1 MKPDKGNNNGNNN
14 KRNIMGLVSIIFWA
28 LLFTMMIKSCTSSYA
43 NMGTVEVPYTT
54 FKEWLAEDKIDTVNV
69 ENGKYTF
76 TLRDGVEVELPRE
89 ETSGGSGSLMN
100 SLIPVPAQTEEEKQY
115 ITVPLAGV
123 DDPELL
129 AMLEEHADHAYTARL
144 CLMVKDHNIS
154 PLGIFPKLISEP
166 GTNDP
171 VSCHDGILHGAGRNL
186 TVGND
191 EPV

>member
-1 MKPDKGNNNGNNN
+1 
-14 KRNIMGLVSIIFWA
+14 MGLVSIIFWA

-115 ITVPLAGV
+115 ITVPWPGWTTRSCW
-123 DDPELL
+123 PCWRS
-129 AMLEEHADHAYTARL
+129 TPITPTPSRWTSRP
-144 CLMVKDHNIS
+144 IS
-154 PLGIFPKLISEP
+154 S
-166 GTNDP
+166 
-171 VSCHDGILHGAGRNL
+171 A
-186 TVGND
+186 
-191 EPV
+191 